1 MKKVVVKELFGTW
14 QGFQDGMPQSLF
26 KLVLNKDGTFDFVS
40 RLTPEVLKKF
50 SKGSMN
56 PVIAAQKG
64 TYTVN
69 NDILILNLVGA
80 APVSRKW
87 KLENKV
93 LILDDII
100 RLKKMK

>member
-1 MKKVVVKELFGTW
+1 
-14 QGFQDGMPQSLF
+14 
-26 KLVLNKDGTFDFVS
+26 
-40 RLTPEVLKKF
+40 LTPAVLKTLP
-50 SKGSMN
+50 KGSIN

-69 NDILILNLVGA
+69 NDILILNLAGA

-87 KLENKV
+87 KLENRM
-93 LILDDII
+93 LILDNII